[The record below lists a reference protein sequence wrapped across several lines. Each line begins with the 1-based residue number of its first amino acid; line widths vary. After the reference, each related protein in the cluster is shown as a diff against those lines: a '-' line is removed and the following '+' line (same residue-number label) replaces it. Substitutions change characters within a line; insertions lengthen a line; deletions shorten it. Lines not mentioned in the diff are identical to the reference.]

1 MLHFSS
7 CNELLRMKKLFSLA
21 VVGFVCVVSF
31 AGAFSDDDLEA
42 QNTELKEIAGDFADD
57 VKLQNEKR

>member
-1 MLHFSS
+1 
-7 CNELLRMKKLFSLA
+7 MKKLFSLA